1 MSKIVLL
8 VIAVVGVLVVAFA
21 FSQTTAFDEVLADFG
36 GVRVSLTAVKPD
48 GSEFQVSGSKVAPG
62 AILVEGQP
70 ITALKYAL
78 DVSFDA
84 AAGGSGRLLPGTTVE
99 IQIIIS
105 TGLGCLPQVIIQP
118 TASDRANVDVSVDVG
133 VGQWKNLFQVTTDT
147 TTLELKMQ
155 QACPILLNTT
165 TPIVDFTLQFKNKI
179 LWLQV
184 DTGGNPIGV
193 SKTET
198 VVYEIG
204 LTWDASTPVD
214 GRTGEPT
221 MVLRTD
227 GKFVTG

>member
-48 GSEFQVSGSKVAPG
+48 GSEFQVSGRKVAPE

-70 ITALKYAL
+70 ITSLKYSL
-78 DVSFDA
+78 DISFDA
-84 AAGGSGRLLPGTTVE
+84 AEGGFGRLLPGTIVE
-99 IQIIIS
+99 ILVIIPP
-105 TGLGCLPQVIIQP
+105 GQGCLPQFTIQP
-118 TASDRANVDVSVDVG
+118 ITSDKTKVDVSVDVV
-133 VGQWKNLFQVTTDT
+133 VGQWTNLFQVTPDMA
-147 TTLELKMQ
+147 TLEQKMG
-155 QACPILLNTT
+155 QACPTLFNRT

-198 VVYEIG
+198 VAYEIG
-204 LTWDASTPVD
+204 LTWDASTPAD
-214 GRTGEPT
+214 GGTGEPT

-227 GKFVTG
+227 GKFVSG